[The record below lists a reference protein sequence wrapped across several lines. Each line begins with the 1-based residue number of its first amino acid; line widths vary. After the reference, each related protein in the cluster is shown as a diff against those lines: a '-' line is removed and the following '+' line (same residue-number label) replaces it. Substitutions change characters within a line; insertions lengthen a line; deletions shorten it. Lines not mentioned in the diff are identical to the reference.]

1 MSDKEVWK
9 IIEKY
14 PNYMISNLGKI
25 KSLNYKR
32 TGKEQIL
39 KQSINGRGYYYVLI
53 SINNKY
59 KNILIHKAVAEAFLE
74 NDNNYS
80 DVNHIDGNKLNNC
93 ITNLEFCTRS
103 ENIKHA
109 YKNNL
114 RNKQVGNTY
123 KKRCELA
130 IEYIEN
136 KNNGVCIVNGEEKD
150 AYTFLL
156 DFKKSREFVWQLLE
170 ILKGKE

>member
-1 MSDKEVWK
+1 MSEEEMWK
-9 IIEKY
+9 TIEKY
-14 PNYMISNLGKI
+14 PNYMISNLGRI

-74 NDNNYS
+74 NNNNYS

-114 RNKQVGNTY
+114 RSKQVGNTY

-130 IEYIEN
+130 IEYIKIYRSYQKIDN
-136 KNNGVCIVNGEEKD
+136 KDYLKGRDEIGC
-150 AYTFLL
+150 L
-156 DFKKSREFVWQLLE
+156 DICQVDELLE
-170 ILKGKE
+170 ILKEVE

>member
-1 MSDKEVWK
+1 MSEKEVWK

-130 IEYIEN
+130 IEYINREYFIKEN
-136 KNNGVCIVNGEEKD
+136 EHNDNVIDKI
-150 AYTFLL
+150 
-156 DFKKSREFVWQLLE
+156 LE
-170 ILKGKE
+170 ILKGGNND